1 MGHASHST
9 GHSSEVQPR
18 DPAKVKQIL
27 MVTLYLGVLTAI
39 EFVLAFTMERGILLT
54 TIFVLMTLVKTFY
67 IVGEFLHLKYEV
79 KILKWA
85 IILPVMF
92 ILWLILSQLMEA
104 NAVFISRFEIF
115 G

>member
-1 MGHASHST
+1 MGHGAHHS

-39 EFVLAFTMERGILLT
+39 EFVLAFTMERGVLLT
-54 TIFVLMTLVKTFY
+54 TIFVLMTLVKTYY
-67 IVGEFLHLKYEV
+67 IVGEFMHLNHEV
-79 KILKWA
+79 KLLKWA
-85 IILPVMF
+85 IMLPVLF

-104 NAVFISRFEIF
+104 TFMHEAIKEIF

>member
-1 MGHASHST
+1 MGHASHSH
-9 GHSSEVQPR
+9 GHSMEVQPR

-27 MVTLYLGVLTAI
+27 KVTLYLGVLTAI
-39 EFVLAFTMERGILLT
+39 EFVLAFTMERGIALT
-54 TIFVLMTLVKTFY
+54 TIFVLMTLVKSFY
-67 IVGEFLHLKYEV
+67 IVGEFMHLKHEV
-79 KILKWA
+79 KVLIWA

-104 NAVFISRFEIF
+104 TYVFDSIKEIF